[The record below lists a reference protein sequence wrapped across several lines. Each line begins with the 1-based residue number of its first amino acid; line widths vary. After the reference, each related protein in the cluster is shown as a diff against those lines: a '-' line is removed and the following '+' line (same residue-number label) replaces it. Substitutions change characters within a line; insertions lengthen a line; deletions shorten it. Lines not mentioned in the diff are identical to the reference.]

1 VITGTQPITIGPHA
15 VLHPHGKVTSGTAPV
30 VVGEGCVVFEKAVV
44 GVGLRDGFAARGESR
59 ADGVVLGR
67 NVVVETGAVVEAAE
81 VGEGTVVEAG
91 ARLGAGV
98 VVGKVCVSACVL
110 SSSPRM
116 RGGGAMLIAFL
127 SRLGSWGFAMWLFF
141 SSFFWEGVC
150 SCAYGGCLRV
160 SVVLHDNCVYNH
172 LTAFSSPGLYSRVR
186 GLRAPDRHNNA
197 SKGRLTRD

>member
-1 VITGTQPITIGPHA
+1 
-15 VLHPHGKVTSGTAPV
+15 V
-30 VVGEGCVVFEKAVV
+30 VVGVGCVVFEKAVV

-98 VVGKVCVSACVL
+98 VVGKVCVSVCVP
-110 SSSPRM
+110 SSFPRM
-116 RGGGAMLIAFL
+116 RGGGAMSIAFL

-141 SSFFWEGVC
+141 FLLFFGRECVHVHM
-150 SCAYGGCLRV
+150 AGCLRV

-186 GLRAPDRHNNA
+186 GLRAPDRHDNA
-197 SKGRLTRD
+197 SKGRLTRDQNAHAWEAN